1 MKGCSS
7 IYYEEHLLFTAVTIH
22 FDRSFFTQKP
32 VSTLC
37 MMVDNTLLS
46 GGGSC
51 IKSWDSI
58 NNYRKISKR
67 EVRINIVKKKE
78 LNTAIAV
85 VCSLYSDASTNFK
98 NAFSDSR
105 NSWKCKN
112 NHSTTRLWS
121 RRTDLRGNVQIVH
134 SSRIASC

>member
-46 GGGSC
+46 GGGSY

-67 EVRINIVKKKE
+67 EVRINKVLKKE
-78 LNTAIAV
+78 
-85 VCSLYSDASTNFK
+85 
-98 NAFSDSR
+98 
-105 NSWKCKN
+105 
-112 NHSTTRLWS
+112 
-121 RRTDLRGNVQIVH
+121 
-134 SSRIASC
+134 